1 MYNNFSMHFKTL
13 PSTKSKAKSLRSNLT
28 PAEFR
33 FWNYVRSKKMA
44 GFKFRRQHPLGNFI
58 ADFYCHRLRLVVE
71 IDGNIHERQDNKE
84 YDKERESQIK
94 RLGLSVI
101 RFTNADV
108 LYNPAF
114 VELTL
119 LEFVEERRRA
129 I

>member
-1 MYNNFSMHFKTL
+1 MYNNFSFHFKTTSL
-13 PSTKSKAKSLRSNLT
+13 TKSRAKSLRSNLT
-28 PAEFR
+28 PAENR
-33 FWNYVRSKKMA
+33 FWNYVRAKKMA
-44 GFKFRRQHPLGNFI
+44 GLKFRRQHPIGNYI

-71 IDGNIHERQDNKE
+71 IDGNIHEDQDIKE
-84 YDKERESQIK
+84 YDKERELQIK
-94 RLGLSVI
+94 RLGLSVL

-119 LEFVEERRRA
+119 MEFIETRRSV